1 LAIPREWDPGAAPW
15 RPASTLRVIVLIV
28 HPLRREERRLAHH
41 VRWSDPHADRRKR
54 KKEKNMSESLSRGQ
68 IQDLLFQFSKK
79 TPSYRAA
86 LIKNPRAVVEGQMG
100 AKIPASITVKAVEE
114 TADTMYVVVP
124 YVAASGAELS
134 DSALEM
140 VAGGKNDS
148 YDCHSAIGGMN
159 TRVEFNA
166 SIALG

>member
-1 LAIPREWDPGAAPW
+1 M
-15 RPASTLRVIVLIV
+15 T
-28 HPLRREERRLAHH
+28 
-41 VRWSDPHADRRKR
+41 
-54 KKEKNMSESLSRGQ
+54 RGE
-68 IQDLLFQFSKK
+68 IQDLLFKFSKN

-86 LIKNPRAVVEGQMG
+86 LLKNPKAVLEGQLG
-100 AKIPASITVKAVEE
+100 SKIPDSIHVKAVEE

-124 YVAASGAELS
+124 FVPQAGSELS